1 MAIGTGML
9 LMGKYRVG
17 NKLGENAVGETF
29 AATDLATNERV
40 VVKELRSRLI
50 MQTYDLLRQR
60 GANEGIVKVYDVFS
74 EGGANYAVMEFVA
87 GMTLEAYLSKS
98 NSKFNIKRMK
108 DLMNPV
114 INSLASLADSGVC
127 HGNISADNFIF
138 TNQGKLKLI
147 GFGHMNGIVS
157 PKSRPYASVEMYDP
171 SNSANE
177 LADVYGISTT
187 IYRCITGVIPAEALQ
202 RRANDTCAK
211 PQALGI
217 PIDEV
222 EESALW
228 VGMNPNPANRV
239 AKLSAFYRALYNAAP
254 TPTSNLAVPPTPV
267 QPTPVQPTPVR
278 PQPTPVQP
286 TPVRPQPAPQPTPV
300 PPTPVQP
307 RPQSLPNSEPI
318 NTQLNTN
325 NGNKKGKKKSG
336 GSPVLIILIIIGII
350 VAIVLGVVVFGLATN
365 KFDDVFSSSDDDGD
379 DGEGDKDGDDGD
391 GENKEV
397 LDEIQSLMDEGN
409 FEDAIQSIIDND
421 VEEED
426 GSEML
431 QNAIDNLYSQ
441 CVNEA
446 NALADM
452 GDLDNA
458 NATVDNRTSYFADVK
473 SKLDYTGDTHDQEL
487 ADLKDGLSA
496 KYVDYYKNEVPK
508 QAAADDEEAMKAALD
523 KLSGYMDEAEL
534 KELKE
539 SNYCTLITVHSNSL
553 SSAKERM
560 DYIDAKLSECGNAS
574 TIMELWDNYD
584 NSYYSTIQGVDRM
597 KVTTVRTTNGYVIP
611 NSDTMVL
618 NNSNINT
625 LSEYELYFGLYEI
638 YARHGRNF
646 ADNVLNDHFNKQP
659 WYHYTTDRTSFSE
672 SELSDIEKQNVQTI
686 LDYCRMMNYRS

>member
-1 MAIGTGML
+1 
-9 LMGKYRVG
+9 
-17 NKLGENAVGETF
+17 
-29 AATDLATNERV
+29 
-40 VVKELRSRLI
+40 
-50 MQTYDLLRQR
+50 
-60 GANEGIVKVYDVFS
+60 
-74 EGGANYAVMEFVA
+74 
-87 GMTLEAYLSKS
+87 
-98 NSKFNIKRMK
+98 
-108 DLMNPV
+108 
-114 INSLASLADSGVC
+114 
-127 HGNISADNFIF
+127 
-138 TNQGKLKLI
+138 
-147 GFGHMNGIVS
+147 
-157 PKSRPYASVEMYDP
+157 
-171 SNSANE
+171 
-177 LADVYGISTT
+177 
-187 IYRCITGVIPAEALQ
+187 
-202 RRANDTCAK
+202 
-211 PQALGI
+211 
-217 PIDEV
+217 
-222 EESALW
+222 
-228 VGMNPNPANRV
+228 
-239 AKLSAFYRALYNAAP
+239 
-254 TPTSNLAVPPTPV
+254 
-267 QPTPVQPTPVR
+267 
-278 PQPTPVQP
+278 
-286 TPVRPQPAPQPTPV
+286 
-300 PPTPVQP
+300 
-307 RPQSLPNSEPI
+307 
-318 NTQLNTN
+318 
-325 NGNKKGKKKSG
+325 
-336 GSPVLIILIIIGII
+336 LIIIGII
-350 VAIVLGVVVFGLATN
+350 VAIVLGVVVFGLATGR
-365 KFDDVFSSSDDDGD
+365 FGEGGSIFSSDDDGD
-379 DGEGDKDGDDGD
+379 DGDGDKDGDDGD

-560 DYIDAKLSECGNAS
+560 DYIDSKLSECGNAS

-597 KVTTVRTTNGYVIP
+597 KVTTVRTTTNGYVIP

-646 ADNVLNDHFNKQP
+646 ADNVLNDHFNKQT